1 MSGRDPTYPLGAQ
14 IGIGH
19 LKGHPDG
26 EGGVCEVEIGG
37 WVVLVEIDPS
47 GGSPIV
53 STRVDVHD
61 IEDVAVLPTGEA
73 RELERDA
80 AGLDHGSG
88 VLHVRSH
95 DGVVALHHRVGRAP
109 DARRWYG

>member
-95 DGVVALHHRVGRAP
+95 DGVVALHHRAGRDP
-109 DARRWYG
+109 DSRRWYG